1 MPLCAALR
9 PIGGVNEGAE
19 RANGL
24 NQNG

>member
-1 MPLCAALR
+1 MPICATLR
-9 PIGGVNEGAE
+9 LIGDVDKGAE